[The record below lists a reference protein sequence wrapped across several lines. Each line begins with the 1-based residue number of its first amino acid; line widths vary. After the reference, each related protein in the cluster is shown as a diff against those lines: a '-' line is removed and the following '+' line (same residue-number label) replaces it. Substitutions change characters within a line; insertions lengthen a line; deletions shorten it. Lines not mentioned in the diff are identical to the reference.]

1 MNKKI
6 IIYIIPFVLGSISSF
21 SLPPYNLVFLN
32 FLTFPLLYLLFLKN
46 YNKSKFTAFSI
57 GWIFGFG
64 YFIFSLH
71 WITNSLTFD
80 ESYKKLIP
88 LSLMLIPF
96 FLGIFYGLFTLFLSW
111 FNLRLKVCSIL
122 LFAAIFSIIE
132 FIRGTVFGGFPWN
145 LIAYSWTN
153 YIDNLQILSFIG
165 TYSFNLLSIT
175 LFLSPLIWFMSMN
188 KTKKIIFTLGFVSLI
203 LINFF
208 YGTYTVENFNKKKLK
223 KLELNIKIISPKI
236 EIKRYFEQ
244 DSIELIAKELIKLS
258 NPDKSKKTIFIY
270 PEGTF
275 TGLYLDDL
283 NYLHD
288 IFKNNFSN
296 NHKLVLGIT
305 SLEGK
310 KIFNSM
316 VVLNN
321 NFELLSKYNKNK
333 LVPFGEFLPFENT
346 LSKFGLKKVTQGYN
360 SFSSGSERKLIN
372 LGKKFNEKSIFPLI
386 CYEII
391 YPGKIKYKNQF
402 PDLVINI
409 SEDAWFGRSIGPY
422 QHFTKAIYR
431 SVEEGV
437 FIARAANKGI
447 SAFINPSGKIIKSL
461 ETGEP
466 GNIRLNFPYFH
477 QSTLFSNYGNKIFFL
492 IILLYIFL
500 TLIFK
505 KFKI

>member
-1 MNKKI
+1 LNKKI

-32 FLTFPLLYLLFLKN
+32 FITFPLLFLFFLKN
-46 YNKSKFTAFSI
+46 YNLGKFIAFSI

-88 LSLMLIPF
+88 FSLILIPF
-96 FLGIFYGLFTLFLSW
+96 FLGTFYGLFTLFLSW
-111 FNLRLKVCSIL
+111 FKLKLNIYSIL
-122 LFAAIFSIIE
+122 LFAVIFSAIE
-132 FIRGTVFGGFPWN
+132 FIRGLIFGGFPWN

-175 LFLSPLIWFMSMN
+175 LFLAPLIWFMSMN
-188 KTKKIIFTLGFVSLI
+188 KPKKIIFTLGFVSLT
-203 LINFF
+203 LINYF
-208 YGTYTVENFNKKKLK
+208 YGTYTLQNFNKKKLE
-223 KLELNIKIISPKI
+223 KLEVNIKIISPKI

-244 DSIELIAKELIKLS
+244 DSIDLIAKELIKLS
-258 NPDKSKKTIFIY
+258 NPNKSKKTIFIY

-288 IFKNNFSN
+288 IFKNNFSK

-321 NFELLSKYNKNK
+321 NFELLGKYNKNK
-333 LVPFGEFLPFENT
+333 LVPFGEFLPFEN
-346 LSKFGLKKVTQGYN
+346 LFKKAGIKKITHGYN
-360 SFSSGSERKLIN
+360 SFSPDIKRDLLKISDL
-372 LGKKFNEKSIFPLI
+372 KFLPLI

-391 YPGKIKYKNQF
+391 YSGRLNKQKVNFDFI
-402 PDLVINI
+402 LNI
-409 SEDAWFGRSIGPY
+409 SEDGWFGKKIGPE
-422 QHFTKAIYR
+422 QHFSHSVFRAI
-431 SVEEGV
+431 EEGKN
-437 FIARAANKGI
+437 IIRSSNNGI
-447 SAFINPSGKIIKSL
+447 SAFINPKGEVIKKIESTQKGVIVINSL
-461 ETGEP
+461 SYAETT
-466 GNIRLNFPYFH
+466 I
-477 QSTLFSNYGNKIFFL
+477 FSKHGNKIFFYFL
-492 IILLYIFL
+492 IFYI
-500 TLIFK
+500 TLIFFLK
-505 KFKI
+505 KNERFLK